1 MEWALGTAPGVK
13 DVIEYEAKLNYV
25 LPKYPDA
32 FVCVYDL
39 NQHSGS
45 VVMDIL
51 RTHPMVIIAGVLQ
64 ENPLY
69 VPPDEF
75 MEQLRQRKVGK
86 GQSGTADH
94 R

>member
-1 MEWALGTAPGVK
+1 
-13 DVIEYEAKLNYV
+13 V

-32 FVCVYDL
+32 VVCVYDL
-39 NQHSGS
+39 NRHSGS

-51 RTHPMVIIAGVLQ
+51 RTHPKVIIAGVLQ

-75 MEQLRQRKVGK
+75 LRELRHRKRGNR
-86 GQSGTADH
+86 QSGAAAAAPAA
-94 R
+94 